1 MTTLSTGVQFWVA
14 EEYGPTINFTTN
26 SHTANCELVVS
37 GSDIA
42 PGDLVEVKSNKWGRL
57 DNRVFRA
64 ATGSDVDTVVLEGA
78 NTVDTVRFPGTN
90 TGTVRKIIEM
100 VQITKPKT
108 VNTSGGDQ
116 QFTDITALDDDEA
129 KQAPTTRSARTTTIE
144 VFDDPT
150 QAYYAVL
157 VAADESKTPRAME
170 LRFTDGS
177 RTVANC
183 YLSISRIPNI
193 QANAA
198 LTSTITASY
207 AAEPVRY
214 AA

>member
-14 EEYGPTINFTTN
+14 EEYGPAINFTTN
-26 SHTANCELVVS
+26 SHAANCELDVS

-108 VNTSGGDQ
+108 VNT
-116 QFTDITALDDDEA
+116 
-129 KQAPTTRSARTTTIE
+129 
-144 VFDDPT
+144 
-150 QAYYAVL
+150 
-157 VAADESKTPRAME
+157 
-170 LRFTDGS
+170 
-177 RTVANC
+177 
-183 YLSISRIPNI
+183 
-193 QANAA
+193 
-198 LTSTITASY
+198 
-207 AAEPVRY
+207 
-214 AA
+214 